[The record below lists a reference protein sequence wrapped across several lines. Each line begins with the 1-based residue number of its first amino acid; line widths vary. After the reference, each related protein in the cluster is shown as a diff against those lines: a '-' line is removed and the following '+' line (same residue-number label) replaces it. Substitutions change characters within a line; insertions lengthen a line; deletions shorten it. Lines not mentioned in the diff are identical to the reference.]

1 MSSCIHRRYNADHYW
16 QQHRSPGSSTTN
28 IKEWKLNVYS
38 QWQPIGLTRN
48 PLPNPTAWTQSP
60 TVQPLVMTAH
70 GPKEVAIAAEGI
82 ISIVTANIN
91 STILVLPAGVTC
103 VPNFDLHNIFAHNSR
118 FTLYVHCISISDL
131 VANLS
136 IQE

>member
-1 MSSCIHRRYNADHYW
+1 
-16 QQHRSPGSSTTN
+16 
-28 IKEWKLNVYS
+28 
-38 QWQPIGLTRN
+38 
-48 PLPNPTAWTQSP
+48 
-60 TVQPLVMTAH
+60 MTAH

-91 STILVLPAGVTC
+91 STILVLPAGITC
-103 VPNFDLHNIFAHNSR
+103 VPNFDLHNMFAHNSR